1 MVKIRLTRIGRKQ
14 VPVYGIIVAEEKMP
28 RDGKFIEKLGT
39 YDPIKK
45 TITLNIER
53 YNYWKGVGAQETE
66 AAARVFKKSQES
78 K

>member
-1 MVKIRLTRIGRKQ
+1 
-14 VPVYGIIVAEEKMP
+14 
-28 RDGKFIEKLGT
+28 
-39 YDPIKK
+39 
-45 TITLNIER
+45 LNIER